1 MWQLAICY
9 PSPVPK
15 FDYTAL
21 DPAGARVR
29 GVLSG
34 PSEQAV
40 LAELDARR
48 LTPVAIAPQRERAA
62 SAAGLRPRPLG
73 QAYKQLADL
82 LRAGV
87 PLLRGLRLLGGRK
100 SAPRIAIA
108 FADLADRVAAGEDL
122 AKAMA
127 ERPDAFPPV
136 HVAMIRAGERG
147 GFLGKVLDRLAQMVT
162 AQAELRGKIL
172 ASLTYPAVLVVLGSA
187 MITGV
192 FAFFVPQFRAI
203 LSDSRAPL
211 PPLTRLLFA
220 ASDFMGRFWPLLVL
234 LLAAGIVFALSALRS
249 PALRERLDIL
259 RTRLPVLGPLAK
271 SLAAARFCR
280 MLGTMM
286 DNGVPLLAGMQIAKD
301 AAGNVLMERAIA
313 KAVESVRA
321 GQPLAPPLAE
331 SGMFDEDVIEM
342 IAVAETANNL
352 GEVLLTIAD
361 TTESRVD
368 RLLAAAV
375 KLIEPLLLIFLATIV
390 GLIAAALVIPLT
402 QMGRNLG

>member
-1 MWQLAICY
+1 
-9 PSPVPK
+9 VPK

-34 PSEQAV
+34 PSEHAV

-48 LTPVAIAPQRERAA
+48 LTPVTIAAQPDRAA
-62 SAAGLRPRPLG
+62 SGGGGGVRPRPLG

-87 PLLRGLRLLGGRK
+87 PLLRGLRLLANRK
-100 SAPRIAIA
+100 SAPRLARA
-108 FADLADRVAAGEDL
+108 FADLADRVSAGEDL
-122 AKAMA
+122 AKAMS

-136 HVAMIRAGERG
+136 HVAMVRAGERG

-162 AQAELRGKIL
+162 AQADLRGKII
-172 ASLTYPAVLVVLGSA
+172 ANLTYPAVLVVLGTI
-187 MITGV
+187 MIAGV
-192 FAFFVPQFRAI
+192 FAFFVPQFREI

-220 ASDFMGRFWPLLVL
+220 VSDLLARLWPLLVVAL
-234 LLAAGIVFALSALRS
+234 IAGLAFFWSSLRS
-249 PALRERLDIL
+249 PALRARLDII
-259 RTRLPVLGPLAK
+259 RTHLPVLGPLAR

-301 AAGNVLMERAIA
+301 AAGNVLMERAIV
-313 KAVESVRA
+313 KAIDAVRS
-321 GQPLAPPLAE
+321 GQPLAPPLAA
-331 SGMFDEDVIEM
+331 SGMFDEDVTEM

-375 KLIEPLLLIFLATIV
+375 KLIEPLLLILLATLV

-402 QMGRNLG
+402 QMGRNIG